1 MKKRKVKNKTSKN
14 ETDACYK
21 SAYTKKDHET
31 VELVKVTEETNK
43 ESVDKKTKLHYRE
56 NCVLMKKNNK
66 CNDSGANN
74 TNIEVK
80 AAIATTYVDVIIVL
94 LQLIHLSTEIVLDL
108 LHCLLHLSGTLLLS
122 TFSRN
127 I

>member
-1 MKKRKVKNKTSKN
+1 
-14 ETDACYK
+14 
-21 SAYTKKDHET
+21 
-31 VELVKVTEETNK
+31 
-43 ESVDKKTKLHYRE
+43 
-56 NCVLMKKNNK
+56 MKKNNK

-80 AAIATTYVDVIIVL
+80 AAIATTYVDAIIVL